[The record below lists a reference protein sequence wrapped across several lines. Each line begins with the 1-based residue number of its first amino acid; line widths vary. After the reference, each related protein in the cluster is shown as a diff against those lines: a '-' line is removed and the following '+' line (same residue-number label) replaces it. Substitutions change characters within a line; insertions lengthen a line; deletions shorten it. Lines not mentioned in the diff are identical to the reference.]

1 MSVISNNLANVN
13 TNGFK
18 RDRAVFEDLLYQNI
32 RQAGGQ
38 TGADTNAPNG
48 LMLGTGTRIV
58 ATEKM
63 QGQGNMV
70 ATENALDLAV
80 EGPGLFQIL
89 QPDGTVAYT
98 RDGSF
103 KLSQN
108 GELVNSAGYLLQPQ
122 IVIPQEAASISVGT
136 DGTVSVELANGGGNQ
151 QIGQIQVARFINAS
165 GLESLGQNLFR
176 ETQAS
181 GPPIVLV
188 PGEQGAGRIAQG
200 MLEASNVNVVEELVN
215 MIETQRAYEVN
226 SKAISA
232 VDSMLRF
239 LNNNL

>member
-1 MSVISNNLANVN
+1 MASNAIAPYSK
-13 TNGFK
+13 TCCTKTF
-18 RDRAVFEDLLYQNI
+18 

-38 TGADTNAPNG
+38 TGSGHQRAEWLHARYRHSNRGNGKNAGPRQHDCHG
-48 LMLGTGTRIV
+48 KCLRSCC
-58 ATEKM
+58 A
-63 QGQGNMV
+63 
-70 ATENALDLAV
+70 

-108 GELVNSAGYLLQPQ
+108 GELVNSSGYLLQPQ